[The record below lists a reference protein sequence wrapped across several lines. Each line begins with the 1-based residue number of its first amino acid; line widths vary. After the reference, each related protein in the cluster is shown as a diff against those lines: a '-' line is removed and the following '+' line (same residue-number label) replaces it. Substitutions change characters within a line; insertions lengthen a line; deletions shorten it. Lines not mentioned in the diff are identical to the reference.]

1 MAARAAANAA
11 VWAAGELD
19 APNDVAA
26 DRDDSSPV
34 HHEIQS
40 TRTSQTFGDIA
51 V

>member
-19 APNDVAA
+19 APND
-26 DRDDSSPV
+26 DRDDGSPV
-34 HHEIQS
+34 YDEIQS
-40 TRTSQTFGDIA
+40 TRTRQTFGDIA